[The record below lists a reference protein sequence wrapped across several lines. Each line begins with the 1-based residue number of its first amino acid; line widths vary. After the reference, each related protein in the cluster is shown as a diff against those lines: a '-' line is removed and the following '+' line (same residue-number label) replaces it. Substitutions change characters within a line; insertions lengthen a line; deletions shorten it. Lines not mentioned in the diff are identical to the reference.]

1 MDSTLVVVGS
11 GLTGATIARLARDA
25 GHSVTVVERRTAVG
39 GNLRDARHESGVV
52 LHLFGPHFFRTS
64 SDRIWRFVN
73 RFASFRP
80 FAAELKTIVDGSVED
95 WPVTARYIERHCGTP
110 WSPSF
115 SGTPGNFEEA
125 CLAMMP
131 RLVYE
136 KFVRGYTE
144 KQWGVPAASLDASLA
159 TRVEVREDGD
169 RRLKTSAYQGLP
181 GIGYSAFMEGLLAGI
196 EVRCG
201 IEYLAHRSELAGR
214 RLTVFTGAIDEYFG
228 FDLGRLDYRAQRRRH
243 LWLADVAYKHATV
256 STNFPDPADGAFI
269 REIEWKRMM
278 PTGEAAAIAGTLV
291 TQEYPFSPT
300 NPDEY
305 EYPFPSAANA
315 RLYEAY
321 AERARAVP
329 DLLICGRLGEY
340 RYYDM
345 DQAIARAMTLFER
358 RVLPRLS
365 E

>member
-1 MDSTLVVVGS
+1 
-11 GLTGATIARLARDA
+11 
-25 GHSVTVVERRTAVG
+25 
-39 GNLRDARHESGVV
+39 
-52 LHLFGPHFFRTS
+52 
-64 SDRIWRFVN
+64 
-73 RFASFRP
+73 
-80 FAAELKTIVDGSVED
+80 
-95 WPVTARYIERHCGTP
+95 
-110 WSPSF
+110 
-115 SGTPGNFEEA
+115 
-125 CLAMMP
+125 
-131 RLVYE
+131 
-136 KFVRGYTE
+136 
-144 KQWGVPAASLDASLA
+144 
-159 TRVEVREDGD
+159 
-169 RRLKTSAYQGLP
+169 
-181 GIGYSAFMEGLLAGI
+181 
-196 EVRCG
+196 
-201 IEYLAHRSELAGR
+201 
-214 RLTVFTGAIDEYFG
+214 VFTGAIDEFFG

-243 LWLADVAYKHATV
+243 LWFADVAYRHATV

-278 PTGEAAAIAGTLV
+278 TTEEAAAIAGTLV

-321 AERARAVP
+321 AERARALP